1 MRLPIPGGPCAA
13 PPYDDEF
20 ARPPRVTPAGA
31 RPWHPQ
37 TQDVGRLS
45 HRMTPAVAD
54 LIQHQLLPRVSKPNR
69 YLGNALH
76 VPRKPLDQAEVRVLL
91 AFPDAYEIG
100 LSNMGI
106 RIIHHVLNQRPDVA
120 AELTFAPWPDA
131 EAEMRRL
138 GIPLFSLDSH
148 TTADRFDVLGFS
160 LQYELQYTNVLMM
173 LELAGLPLHA
183 LDRDE
188 RHPLV
193 IAGGAQAF
201 SPEPM
206 AEFVDAFVIGD
217 GEEAIHAVVDRVKAA
232 KQGGWTRAR
241 LRRELAHVEGVYV
254 PLGYDLDATREGWL
268 VPVAR
273 PGFPSRVRSVYVRE
287 LKSEYYPAAPLLPV
301 GEITHDRLSVEI
313 MRGCTRGCRFCQA
326 GMINRPVR
334 EKPAQQVLEEVLGGL
349 QSTGM
354 EEVSLISLSSTD
366 HTQIVDQVV
375 ALADELCPTRVQISL
390 PSTRP
395 DNVPV
400 EVARRMAAQKKGSI
414 TLAPE
419 AGSQRMRDVINKN
432 HTEEEL
438 LQSVATAAREGYTSA
453 KLYFMCGLP
462 GENDDDLR
470 AILGLAQKAHQ
481 RARGEGNRNFRI
493 TASVSPHVPKPHTP
507 FAWAEQVTTSEL
519 NRRLGVLRE
528 AARGTTVALKYRDAE
543 TSLLEGVFTRGD
555 RRLGQAV
562 EAAYRRGCRFDAW
575 SEHLRFETWME
586 VFRELGLEPE
596 RQLIER
602 DPGLDQ
608 PWDVVQ
614 SPVTKKFLVREK
626 LRADRAAA
634 TEDCRLEDVCFSCGV
649 NECPQR
655 PWVKQSHAPLDIARA
670 RAAVPAPAYGRRAR
684 RAVGAPGVA
693 TATRFRIEFEKGPG
707 MRFISHLDL
716 MRTWERALR
725 RSGLPLAFSQ
735 GHHPHLKMSFGP
747 PLPLGYR
754 SRAEAFD
761 LELAQPPAVDLA
773 ERLDAV
779 LPDGIRV
786 LAYRPIL
793 FKTPSLMSQLEGASY
808 RVRFPASYLEQ
819 AGLTAATLAGT
830 LEANIPALLAREN
843 VIVSRTSEA
852 QTRSFDAR
860 PSIVAL
866 TIALD
871 ESPVAL
877 DALVRF
883 TARAAVRPEEIVALL
898 LPGPDPRTV
907 DIERVGL
914 WAELH
919 GTRLDPLE
927 LLSPRT

>member
-1 MRLPIPGGPCAA
+1 
-13 PPYDDEF
+13 
-20 ARPPRVTPAGA
+20 
-31 RPWHPQ
+31 
-37 TQDVGRLS
+37 
-45 HRMTPAVAD
+45 MTTAVSER
-54 LIQHQLLPRVSKPNR
+54 IQHQLLPRVSKPNR

-76 VPRKPLDQAEVRVLL
+76 VPRKPLDEAEVRVLL

-100 LSNMGI
+100 LSNVGM

-148 TTADRFDVLGFS
+148 APADRFDVIGFS
-160 LQYELQYTNVLMM
+160 LQYELQYTNVLNMID
-173 LELAGLPLHA
+173 LAGLPLRSLERKDHHA
-183 LDRDE
+183 
-188 RHPLV
+188 LV

-206 AEFVDAFVIGD
+206 AEFIDAFVIGD
-217 GEEAIHAVVDRVKAA
+217 GEDVIHRVVDAVAESKR
-232 KQGGWTRAR
+232 GNWPRAR
-241 LRRELAHVEGVYV
+241 LLRKLAHVPGVYV
-254 PLGYDLDATREGWL
+254 PSGYDTRSTPEGWL

-273 PGFPSRVRSVYVRE
+273 PGYPERVYSVWVKE

-334 EKPAQQVLEEVLGGL
+334 EKPAQQVVEEVLRGL
-349 QSTGM
+349 QSTGL

-366 HTQIVDQVV
+366 HTQIVEQVK
-375 ALADELCPTRVQISL
+375 ALTEELCPTRVQLSL

-438 LQSVATAAREGYTSA
+438 LNSVGIAAGEGYTGA

-470 AILGLAQKAHQ
+470 AILDLGAKAAQ
-481 RARGEGNRNFRI
+481 RAREVGNRNFRI
-493 TASVSPHVPKPHTP
+493 TVSVSPHVPKPHTP
-507 FAWAEQVTTSEL
+507 FAWAEQVSTAEL
-519 NRRLGVLRE
+519 NRRLGVLRA
-528 AARGTTVALKYRDAE
+528 AARGKPLTLKYRDAE

-555 RRLGQAV
+555 RRMGLAV
-562 EAAYRRGCRFDAW
+562 EEAWRRGCRFDAW
-575 SEHLRFETWME
+575 SEHLRFATWLD
-586 VFRELGLEPE
+586 VFHDLGLDAE

-602 DPGLDQ
+602 STDLDQ

-626 LRADRAAA
+626 RRADQAAI
-634 TEDCRLEDVCFSCGV
+634 TDDCRLEDICFSCGV
-649 NECPQR
+649 SECPQR
-655 PWVKQSHAPLDIARA
+655 PWVKQPHEALDLERA
-670 RAAVPAPAYGRRAR
+670 RAAVPAPTYGRRAR
-684 RAVGAPGVA
+684 RGASASGA
-693 TATRFRIEFEKGPG
+693 SGIQTSTRFRIVFEKGLE
-707 MRFISHLDL
+707 MRFTSHLDL

-725 RSGLPLAFSQ
+725 RSGLPLSFTQ

-761 LELAQPPAVDLA
+761 LELSQPPAVDLL
-773 ERLDAV
+773 ERLNAV
-779 LPDGIRV
+779 LPEGLRV
-786 LAYRPIL
+786 LSFKPIL
-793 FKTPSLMSQLEGASY
+793 FKSLSLMSQLEGASY
-808 RVRFPASYLEQ
+808 RVRFPGTFLEE
-819 AGLTAATLAGT
+819 AGLSPERFREE
-830 LEANIPALLAREN
+830 LEARVHELMAREH
-843 VIVSRTSEA
+843 VIVRRQSEGK
-852 QTRSFDAR
+852 TREFDAR
-860 PSIVAL
+860 PSILSLEVDAL
-866 TIALD
+866 
-871 ESPVAL
+871 EGPVAL
-877 DALVRF
+877 DAHLRF
-883 TARAAVRPEEIVALL
+883 LTRAQVRPDEVVALL
-898 LPGPDPRTV
+898 FPGRDARTTDV
-907 DIERVGL
+907 ERIAL
-914 WAELH
+914 WTES
-919 GTRLDPLE
+919 GGPRLDPLA
-927 LLSPRT
+927 LLTAGT